1 MDTTLSDYER
11 LGPDGGPCGH
21 PIPDDDGPN
30 GREGPK
36 NGESAWPVAL
46 WGPGT
51 FRNGY
56 APTGYRLMDR
66 AGYYVDTYDTREGI
80 DWLDVLLAGLNRGG
94 PARERALKQMVRL
107 PPAPRPGAPA
117 RGRGRLP

>member
-11 LGPDGGPCGH
+11 LGPDGGPCGAPLAH
-21 PIPDDDGPN
+21 DGPN

-46 WGPGT
+46 WHPGHGPGT
-51 FRNGY
+51 GY
-56 APTGYRLMDR
+56 VPSGYRLIDR
-66 AGYYVDTYDTREGI
+66 AGYYLDVYDTVEGI
-80 DWLDVLLAGLNRGG
+80 DWLDRLQAMLNHGG

-107 PPAPRPGAPA
+107 PPAPPRGAPSRA
-117 RGRGRLP
+117 SRRPR